1 MLFAILFVSSR
12 LNIFFEFLQSMKKLY
27 SMVAALVVAVIMW
40 ACGPAEQ
47 GFTQEY
53 TLQGLYTVNKAT
65 VAPEFSDTFLF
76 VRNIDEFDL
85 KTGDRA
91 MLLVHYYYDAFSGVA
106 AQWNVKEVLKRIPV
120 YPLTS
125 KSDVDTAKFKTPIT
139 GLQPLNFFNDF
150 DAMTWIWKGKQN
162 ICIKY
167 KGVEETASFA
177 LAVRGVKDGCVELEL
192 YVDAEENEKEIATLL
207 TFDISNIKSFLTD
220 AEKAQ
225 LPAGQEIKT
234 RIYAKRTMNG
244 DTIDWPI
251 NGNYIVDIDNGI
263 L

>member
-1 MLFAILFVSSR
+1 
-12 LNIFFEFLQSMKKLY
+12 MKKLY
-27 SMVAALVVAVIMW
+27 GTIAALVAVIIMW
-40 ACGPAEQ
+40 ACGPAQQ

-53 TLQGLYTVNKAT
+53 TLQSLYTVNKAT
-65 VAPEFSDTFLF
+65 VAPEFSDTFFF
-76 VRNIDEFDL
+76 VRNIDDFDL

-91 MLLVHYYYDAFSGVA
+91 MLLVHYYYDAFSGVG
-106 AQWNVKEVLKRIPV
+106 AQWNIKEVLKRIPV
-120 YPLTS
+120 YPLCS
-125 KSDVDTAKFKTPIT
+125 MSDVDTAMFKTPIT

-177 LAVRGVKDGCVELEL
+177 MAVRGVKDGYVELEL

-207 TFDISNIKSFLTD
+207 TFDITNIMSFLTD
-220 AEKAQ
+220 AEKAE

-234 RIYAKRTMNG
+234 RIYVNRVSNG
-244 DTIDWPI
+244 VIIDWPVD
-251 NGNYIVDIDNGI
+251 GNYIVDINNGI